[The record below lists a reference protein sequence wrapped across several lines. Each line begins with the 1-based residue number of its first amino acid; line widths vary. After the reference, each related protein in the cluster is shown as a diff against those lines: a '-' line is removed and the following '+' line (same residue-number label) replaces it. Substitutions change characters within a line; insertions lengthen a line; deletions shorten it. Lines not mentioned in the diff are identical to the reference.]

1 MGIASAELYNNL
13 GLCCFY
19 AQQYDMTI
27 TCLQR
32 ALHVA
37 EDPEVLAEVW
47 YNVGHLS
54 LGIGDVNL
62 AYQCFKLALT
72 TNNDHAESYNNI
84 GVLEMRKGR
93 VEQARAF
100 FQTAANLSPRMWEC
114 HYNFAI
120 LSEKTGDL
128 QSSYVLVQ
136 KSLENFPR
144 HADSKDLLGQ
154 LARHFQHL

>member
-1 MGIASAELYNNL
+1 M
-13 GLCCFY
+13 F
-19 AQQYDMTI
+19 
-27 TCLQR
+27 
-32 ALHVA
+32 
-37 EDPEVLAEVW
+37 
-47 YNVGHLS
+47 

-72 TNNDHAESYNNI
+72 SNNDHAESYNNL
-84 GVLEMRKGR
+84 GVLEMRKGK

-100 FQTAANLSPRMWEC
+100 FQTAANLAPHMWEC
-114 HYNFAI
+114 HYNCAT

-136 KSLENFPR
+136 KSLENFPG
-144 HADSKDLLGQ
+144 HADSKDLLAQ

>member
-1 MGIASAELYNNL
+1 MGLATAELYNNL

-32 ALHVA
+32 ALHIA
-37 EDPEVLAEVW
+37 EDQETLAEVW

-72 TNNDHAESYNNI
+72 ANHDHAESYNNI
-84 GVLEMRKGR
+84 GVLEMRKGK
-93 VEQARAF
+93 VNQLLVTEPKDGSIQILGNQNICWLEETQSKLGLKSHIAR
-100 FQTAANLSPRMWEC
+100 M
-114 HYNFAI
+114 
-120 LSEKTGDL
+120 KT
-128 QSSYVLVQ
+128 
-136 KSLENFPR
+136 
-144 HADSKDLLGQ
+144 
-154 LARHFQHL
+154 